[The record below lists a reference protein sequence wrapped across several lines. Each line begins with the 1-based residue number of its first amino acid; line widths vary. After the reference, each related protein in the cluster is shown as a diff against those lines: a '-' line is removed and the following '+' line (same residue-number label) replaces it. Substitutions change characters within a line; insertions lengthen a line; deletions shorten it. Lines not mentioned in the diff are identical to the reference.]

1 MLLISFA
8 RQLYHNNA
16 GLSSTIYTQ
25 IHLSA
30 CRFVCVL
37 IQPSWLIILFHVS
50 PSTYS
55 QVKWPSA
62 SIHWDSHTHIFMRLY
77 AHPYS
82 TMLGGYIH
90 IESCDHTPIYIAQP
104 YTPMVIYLY
113 AYIHNVNIYIHT
125 YNHCIYLYT
134 YIPILRGKIKKRN
147 PRTRTGS
154 GKNQAL

>member
-1 MLLISFA
+1 MHLISFA

-16 GLSSTIYTQ
+16 DLSSTIYTQ

-30 CRFVCVL
+30 CRFVYSP
-37 IQPSWLIILFHVS
+37 IQPSRLIISFHAA

-62 SIHWDSHTHIFMRLY
+62 SIHLDSHIHIFMRLY

-82 TMLGGYIH
+82 TMLAATYTQHH
-90 IESCDHTPIYIAQP
+90 IPIYIAQP

-113 AYIHNVNIYIHT
+113 AYIHNISIYVHT
-125 YNHCIYLYT
+125 YNHCIYVYI
-134 YIPILRGKIKKRN
+134 YIPILRGKIKNRN
-147 PRTRTGS
+147 LRTRPWS